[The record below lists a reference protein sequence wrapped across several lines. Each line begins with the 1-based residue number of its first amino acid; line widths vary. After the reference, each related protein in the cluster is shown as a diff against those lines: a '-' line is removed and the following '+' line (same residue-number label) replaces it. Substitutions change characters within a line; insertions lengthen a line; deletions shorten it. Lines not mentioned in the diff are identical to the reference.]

1 MKKFSDSLYD
11 GFFVTLRTMNK
22 LYYINNCGGSSGVIY
37 GPGASGTALWVAA
50 PEI

>member
-22 LYYINNCGGSSGVIY
+22 LYYINNYV
-37 GPGASGTALWVAA
+37 